1 VGKLPTVRP
10 VAPQPGSQAGPLPV
24 ASFASATPIGP
35 IVALAP
41 VFPFG
46 VTSVSIPLP
55 LGFSGVTFKGQC
67 RSTQAAVFD
76 DIFVN
81 YNRDSTAN
89 YVWQQLYGNN
99 NVPTSNQNNVAATAQ
114 PVIARVSGS
123 TAPAGHAGNWQFEI
137 QNYSGG
143 AFVKEGICTC
153 QEYDGFGANNQAFII
168 HRGVRWGLMAAL
180 TVVTF
185 GLVAGQFAAGS
196 VIRPYVWV

>member
-41 VFPFG
+41 VFPTDG
-46 VTSVSIPLP
+46 SIAIPLP

-89 YVWQQLYGNN
+89 YVWQQFYGNN

-114 PVIARVSGS
+114 PVIARVSAGS
-123 TAPAGHAGNWQFEI
+123 APAGHAGNWHFDIE
-137 QNYSGG
+137 NYSGT
-143 AFVKEGICTC
+143 AFVKEGISAC

-168 HRGVRWGLMAAL
+168 HRGVRWGLSAAL

-185 GLVAGQFAAGS
+185 GLVGGQFAPGS